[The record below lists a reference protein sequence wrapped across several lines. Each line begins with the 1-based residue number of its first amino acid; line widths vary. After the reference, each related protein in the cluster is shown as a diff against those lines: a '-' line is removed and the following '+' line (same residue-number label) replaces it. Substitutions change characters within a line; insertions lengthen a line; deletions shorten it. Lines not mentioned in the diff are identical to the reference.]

1 MPTPTP
7 FHPRTSKLCTSYF
20 WKDWSGHYAVRSYG
34 TCHER
39 EYHALRQAAGLIDVS
54 PLHKYELRGPGAG
67 DLLARLMVRDVR
79 RLKVGRVTY
88 LCWCDDDGKV
98 IDDGT
103 VSRLGRDRYRLT
115 ANVPTLSW
123 LERHRRGEQL
133 TIEDASESMA
143 ALAVQG
149 PRSRELLA
157 GCVDGDVEG
166 LRFFR
171 ITEAT
176 IAGRPVQLSRTGYTG
191 DLGYELWIDRDD
203 ALAVWDAVVEAGAP
217 YRLLP
222 AGLDAMDVTRIEAGF
237 VLSGVDYFNALHCL
251 IDARKS
257 SPFEI
262 GLGRAVTL
270 DRDPFIGR
278 QALLAERAR
287 PARWSLVGLRYDWDD
302 YEQRFADA
310 GLPPSVP
317 AGAWREAVPV
327 FDLDGRQIGQATS
340 GAWSPRLKQN
350 LALATVESA
359 HAAPG
364 TRLRVEVTVEYRR
377 QSVGAVVTRTPFFDP
392 PRKRA

>member
-1 MPTPTP
+1 MR
-7 FHPRTSKLCTSYF
+7 F
-20 WKDWSGHYAVRSYG
+20 
-34 TCHER
+34 
-39 EYHALRQAAGLIDVS
+39 
-54 PLHKYELRGPGAG
+54 
-67 DLLARLMVRDVR
+67 
-79 RLKVGRVTY
+79 
-88 LCWCDDDGKV
+88 
-98 IDDGT
+98 
-103 VSRLGRDRYRLT
+103 
-115 ANVPTLSW
+115 
-123 LERHRRGEQL
+123 EQL

-176 IAGRPVQLSRTGYTG
+176 IAGRPVQLSRTGFTG

-270 DRDPFIGR
+270 DRCSSRG
-278 QALLAERAR
+278 
-287 PARWSLVGLRYDWDD
+287 S
-302 YEQRFADA
+302 
-310 GLPPSVP
+310 S
-317 AGAWREAVPV
+317 
-327 FDLDGRQIGQATS
+327 
-340 GAWSPRLKQN
+340 
-350 LALATVESA
+350 
-359 HAAPG
+359 
-364 TRLRVEVTVEYRR
+364 
-377 QSVGAVVTRTPFFDP
+377 
-392 PRKRA
+392 